1 MNQELSPQAI
11 LPGQANS
18 TVSELKEVKRLLTYI
33 QQTGIDSENTPIH
46 LSEVPIVADLM
57 IQTLVLQHPHLDQI
71 IQETLDALRFEL

>member
-1 MNQELSPQAI
+1 MNQELSPQSI
-11 LPGQANS
+11 LPGQANI

-33 QQTGIDSENTPIH
+33 QQTAIDSENTPIH

-57 IQTLVLQHPHLDQI
+57 IQTLVLRHPHLDQI